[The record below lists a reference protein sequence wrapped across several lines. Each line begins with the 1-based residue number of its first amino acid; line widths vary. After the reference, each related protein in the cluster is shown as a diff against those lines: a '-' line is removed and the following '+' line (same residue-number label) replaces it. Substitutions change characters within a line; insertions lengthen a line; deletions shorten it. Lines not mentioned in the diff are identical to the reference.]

1 MLTVAFQFYAYYLL
15 SKNCFITAI
24 IFSLLGSF
32 ISYGSSPIAFALAT
46 LFILNKSYKKSILI
60 ILPNIIYIIY
70 YIFVSKIFYISSISR
85 IPNSFDWL
93 NLVKNYIFQ
102 IITLIDVNIG
112 ISFVLK
118 LYYSILENNLVSLF
132 FSIIFFILFLILK
145 KKSDQGFVKLNLD
158 FKLLIALT
166 LIIFISLLMFSF
178 EAIIKMHLT

>member
-132 FSIIFFILFLILK
+132 FSIIFFILYLILK
-145 KKSDQGFVKLNLD
+145 KKVIRVLLN
-158 FKLLIALT
+158 
-166 LIIFISLLMFSF
+166 
-178 EAIIKMHLT
+178 